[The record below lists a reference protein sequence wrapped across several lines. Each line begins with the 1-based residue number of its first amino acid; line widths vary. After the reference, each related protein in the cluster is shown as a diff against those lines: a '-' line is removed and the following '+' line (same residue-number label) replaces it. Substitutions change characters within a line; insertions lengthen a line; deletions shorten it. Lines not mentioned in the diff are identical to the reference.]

1 MRLKEFCPSLL
12 FTGVIVALFTTP
24 ALSQEKSN
32 AVGKKVV
39 SSEKSDRS
47 TLEPRLVSNSQSV
60 KPITEI
66 RRLNEIALPA
76 QSASMLAQS
85 PTPPTAPTP
94 SIVQVTHVQ
103 AHPTQNGLEVI
114 LQTSLAQQLQL
125 VNRSS
130 GNNFI
135 VDIPNAQL
143 RLPSGEGFIFKSD
156 KPLPGVTQITVTNLD
171 AKTIRVSVMG
181 DAKRPTVELSD
192 SPQEGLIFGVA
203 THAQTAQQPQQPST
217 PQKPQPS
224 TSGNSTQQQTPS
236 ATGDEPIELVVTGE
250 QDSYSASD
258 ASTATKTDTPL
269 RDIPQSIQVIPQQVI
284 KDQQITRISDAVRNA
299 SGVTPQGGYA
309 GNTDNYVIRGFLTYV
324 TLRNGFASSSN
335 YTDYISPINV
345 ERVEVLKG
353 PASVL
358 YGQFEPGGVVNYITK
373 QPLTTPYHSSE
384 FTLGNYDYYRAA
396 IDFSQPLTADKKVL
410 SRLNIAYENSGSFI
424 DFVNGESYSIAPV
437 VSLQLSDATN
447 LTLEYEHNTVN
458 RTFYDGL
465 LPVRQ
470 SFQVPISRFLGEP
483 NADSYNFQSDTGTIT
498 LKHRFSDNFQFRS
511 ALLINN
517 NSGDYNAVRPR
528 SLLDDGRTVS
538 RQLAGDLDYFR
549 GVSLQNELISK
560 FKTGSINHQ
569 LLLGLDFSWSHLV
582 SDFLRTAAPGLD
594 LFNPVYGAPL
604 PTRFVDDAENQRTDT
619 NTVGVYLQDQV
630 TLLSNLKLLVGGRLD
645 FINQSIRNI
654 DLNNNGQL
662 LSRDRFDDQ
671 AFSPRVGLVY
681 QPIEPISLYAS
692 YAQSFNPNDSRT
704 ASGQALEPSRG
715 TQYEVGIKT
724 EWLNKQ
730 LSATLTAYDITKTN
744 VATTDPSNSDFSIA
758 AGVVESRGIELDI
771 AGKILPG
778 WNVIASFAH
787 DDAYVTRDNSIPVG
801 NRLVNAPRYN
811 ASFFTNYEIQ
821 TGSLKG
827 LGFGAGIF
835 FVGDRQANLPNDG
848 VIIPSYVRTDAS
860 IFYKKRNWR
869 VGLNFKNLLDN
880 KYYDSQGYYLR
891 PGAPLTV
898 LGTISVEF

>member
-1 MRLKEFCPSLL
+1 MRLKEFCPSLF

-24 ALSQEKSN
+24 ALSQEKSSI
-32 AVGKKVV
+32 AVDKSVAW
-39 SSEKSDRS
+39 SEKSDRF
-47 TLEPRLVSNSQSV
+47 TPQPPLVTNSRFV

-66 RRLNEIALPA
+66 RRLSEIALPA
-76 QSASMLAQS
+76 KSASMLAQS
-85 PTPPTAPTP
+85 PTPTAPPTEV
-94 SIVQVTHVQ
+94 VQVTGVK
-103 AHPTQNGLEVI
+103 AHPTQQGVEVI
-114 LQTSLAQQLQL
+114 LQTSLAQKLQL

-130 GNNFI
+130 GNKFI
-135 VDIPNAQL
+135 VDIPSAQL
-143 RLPSGEGFIFKSD
+143 RLPTGEAFIFKSD

-171 AKTIRVSVMG
+171 AKTIRVNVTG
-181 DAKRPTVELSD
+181 EAKPPTVELSD
-192 SPQEGLIFGVA
+192 SPEEGLIFSVA
-203 THAQTAQQPQQPST
+203 TEAQTAQQQST
-217 PQKPQPS
+217 QKPQPS
-224 TSGNSTQQQTPS
+224 TPGNSTQQQTPS

-250 QDSYSASD
+250 RDIYSASD

-299 SGVTPQGGYA
+299 SGVTPQGSYA
-309 GNTDNYVIRGFLTYV
+309 GNTDNYVIRGFAT
-324 TLRNGFASSSN
+324 TNNLRNGFSVPDN
-335 YTDYISPINV
+335 YISPINV

-358 YGQFEPGGVVNYITK
+358 YGQFEPGGIVNYITK
-373 QPLTTPYHSSE
+373 QPFTTPYHSAE

-483 NADSYNFQSDTGTIT
+483 SADTYNFQSDIGTIT

-517 NSGDYNAVRPR
+517 NNDDYNAVRPR

-538 RQLAGDLDYFR
+538 RNLAGDVDYFR
-549 GVSLQNELISK
+549 GVSLQNELVSK

-569 LLLGLDFSWSHLV
+569 LLLGLDFSWAHQV
-582 SDFLRTAAPGLD
+582 YNYLRTAAPGLD

-604 PTRFVDDAENQRTDT
+604 PTSFVDTAQNMKMDTD
-619 NTVGVYLQDQV
+619 TVGVYLQDQV
-630 TLLSNLKLLVGGRLD
+630 TLLRSLKLLVGGRFD
-645 FINQSIRNI
+645 FINQNDRNI
-654 DLNNNGQL
+654 DLNNNGQV
-662 LSRDRFDDQ
+662 LSRDQFNDQ
-671 AFSPRVGLVY
+671 AFSPRLGLVY

-704 ASGQALEPSRG
+704 ASGQALEPSRA

-730 LSATLTAYDITKTN
+730 LSATLAAYDITKTN
-744 VATTDPSNSDFSIA
+744 VATTDPSNTDYSIA
-758 AGVVESRGIELDI
+758 AGQVKSRGIELDI
-771 AGKILPG
+771 VGKILPG

-787 DDAYVTRDNSIPVG
+787 NDAYVTKDNSIPVG
-801 NRLVNAPRYN
+801 NRLVNAARYN
-811 ASFFTNYEIQ
+811 ASLFTSYEIQ

-827 LGFGAGIF
+827 LGFGAGLF

-848 VIIPSYVRTDAS
+848 VVIPSYVRTDAS
-860 IFYKKRNWR
+860 IFYKKEHWR
-869 VGLNFKNLLDN
+869 VGLNFKNLLDTR
-880 KYYDSQGYYLR
+880 YYDSQGYYLR

>member
-1 MRLKEFCPSLL
+1 MRLKEFFPSLL
-12 FTGVIVALFTTP
+12 FTGVIVALCTTP
-24 ALSQEKSN
+24 ALSQEKLSI
-32 AVGKKVV
+32 AVDKRVAE
-39 SSEKSDRS
+39 SENSDRS
-47 TLEPRLVSNSQSV
+47 TLSPRLATNSRRV
-60 KPITEI
+60 NPITEI
-66 RRLNEIALPA
+66 RRLNEISVPSRSA
-76 QSASMLAQS
+76 QMLAQS
-85 PTPPTAPTP
+85 PTPATAPTP

-103 AHPTQNGLEVI
+103 AHATKNGLEVI

-143 RLPSGEGFIFKSD
+143 RLQSGEAFIFTSD

-171 AKTIRVSVMG
+171 AKTIRVNVIG
-181 DAKRPTVELSD
+181 DAKRPNVELSD
-192 SPQEGLIFGVA
+192 SPNEGLIFSVA
-203 THAQTAQQPQQPST
+203 SQAQTAQQPQQLPNT
-217 PQKPQPS
+217 QTPQPS
-224 TSGNSTQQQTPS
+224 TAGNSTQQQTPS
-236 ATGDEPIELVVTGE
+236 AVGDEPIELVVTGD
-250 QDSYSASD
+250 QNSYNAGD

-284 KDQQITRISDAVRNA
+284 KDQQITRISDVVRNS
-299 SGVTPQGGYA
+299 SGVTPQGGYG
-309 GNTDNYVIRGFLTYV
+309 GNTDNYIIRGLVTYFN
-324 TLRNGFASSSN
+324 LRNGFAVQDN
-335 YTDYISPINV
+335 YISPINV

-358 YGQFEPGGVVNYITK
+358 YGQFEPGGAINYITK
-373 QPLTTPYHSSE
+373 QPFTTPYHSAE

-424 DFVNGESYSIAPV
+424 DFVHGENYSIAPV
-437 VSLQLSDATN
+437 VSLQLSDDTN
-447 LTLEYEHNTVN
+447 LTLEYEHNIVN

-470 SFQVPISRFLGEP
+470 TFQVPISRYLGEP
-483 NADSYNFQSDTGTIT
+483 SADSYNFQSDLGTLT

-517 NSGDYNAVRPR
+517 NEYSYNAVRPL

-538 RQLAGDLDYFR
+538 RQLAGSLNSYR
-549 GVSLQNELISK
+549 GVSLQNELVSK

-569 LLLGLDFSWSHLV
+569 LLLGLEFTWLHNGNN
-582 SDFLRTAAPGLD
+582 FLRTEAPGLD

-604 PTRFVDDAENQRTDT
+604 PTSFVDTAQNFKTDT

-630 TLLSNLKLLVGGRLD
+630 TLLQNLKLLVGGRLD
-645 FINQSIRNI
+645 FINQNDRTI
-654 DLNNNGQL
+654 DLNNNNQV
-662 LSRDRFDDQ
+662 STDHFNDQ
-671 AFSPRVGLVY
+671 AFSPRLGLVY
-681 QPIEPISLYAS
+681 QPIDPISLYVS

-724 EWLNKQ
+724 EWFNKQ
-730 LSATLTAYDITKTN
+730 LSATLAAYDITKTN
-744 VATTDPSNSDFSIA
+744 VATTDPSNTDFSIA
-758 AGVVESRGIELDI
+758 AGEVESRGIELDV
-771 AGKILPG
+771 AGQILPG

-787 DDAYVTRDNSIPVG
+787 NDAYVSKDNSIPVG
-801 NRLVNAPRYN
+801 NRLVDAARYN
-811 ASFFTNYEIQ
+811 ASLWTSYEFQ
-821 TGSLKG
+821 RGSLKG
-827 LGFGAGIF
+827 LGFGAGMF

-869 VGLNFKNLLDN
+869 VGFNFKNLLDTR
-880 KYYDSQGYYLR
+880 YYDSQGYFLR

>member
-1 MRLKEFCPSLL
+1 MRLKEFFPSLL
-12 FTGVIVALFTTP
+12 FTGVIVTLCTTP
-24 ALSQEKSN
+24 ALSQEKLSI
-32 AVGKKVV
+32 AVDKKVAG
-39 SSEKSDRS
+39 SGNSDRF
-47 TLEPRLVSNSQSV
+47 TLSPRLATNSRRV
-60 KPITEI
+60 NPITEI
-66 RRLNEIALPA
+66 RRLNEIALPSS
-76 QSASMLAQS
+76 SAETLAQS

-94 SIVQVTHVQ
+94 TIVQVTHVQ

-114 LQTSLAQQLQL
+114 LQTSLAQKLQL
-125 VNRSS
+125 VNRSL

-143 RLPSGEGFIFKSD
+143 RLSTGEGFIFKSD
-156 KPLPGVTQITVTNLD
+156 KPLPGVTQITVTNYD
-171 AKTIRVSVMG
+171 AKTIRVSVIG
-181 DAKRPTVELSD
+181 DAKPPTVELSD
-192 SPQEGLIFGVA
+192 SPNEGLIFSVA
-203 THAQTAQQPQQPST
+203 THAQTAQKPQQLPNT
-217 PQKPQPS
+217 QKPQPN
-224 TSGNSTQQQTPS
+224 TSANSTQQQTPS
-236 ATGDEPIELVVTGE
+236 ATGDEPIELVVTGD
-250 QDSYSASD
+250 QNSYGASD
-258 ASTATKTDTPL
+258 ASTATKTDTPP
-269 RDIPQSIQVIPQQVI
+269 RNIPQSIQVIPQQVI

-299 SGVTPQGGYA
+299 SGVTPQGSFA
-309 GNTDNYVIRGFLTYV
+309 GNTDVYVIRGFV
-324 TLRNGFASSSN
+324 TRNNLRNGFAVPDN
-335 YTDYISPINV
+335 YISPINV

-358 YGQFEPGGVVNYITK
+358 YGQFEPGGIVNYITK
-373 QPLTTPYHSSE
+373 QPFTTPYHSAE

-424 DFVNGESYSIAPV
+424 DFLNGESYSIAPV

-447 LTLEYEHNTVN
+447 LTLEYEHNIVN
-458 RTFYDGL
+458 RKFYDGL

-483 NADSYNFQSDTGTIT
+483 NADSYNFQSDIGTIT

-517 NSGDYNAVRPR
+517 NSGDYNGVRPR

-538 RQLAGDLDYFR
+538 RTLAGDLDYFR
-549 GVSLQNELISK
+549 GVSLQNELVSK

-569 LLLGLDFSWSHLV
+569 LLLGLEFSWAHV
-582 SDFLRTAAPGLD
+582 VNDFLRTAAPGLD

-630 TLLSNLKLLVGGRLD
+630 TLLRSLKLLVGGRLD
-645 FINQSIRNI
+645 FVNQSIRNI
-654 DLNNNGQL
+654 DLNNNNQL
-662 LSRDRFDDQ
+662 LSRDQFNDQ

-724 EWLNKQ
+724 ECLNKQ
-730 LSATLTAYDITKTN
+730 LSATLAAYDITKTN

-758 AGVVESRGIELDI
+758 AGVVKSRGIELDI

-787 DDAYVTRDNSIPVG
+787 NDTFVTKDNSIPVG
-801 NRLVNAPRYN
+801 NRLVNTARYN
-811 ASFFTNYEIQ
+811 ASLWTNYEIQ
-821 TGSLKG
+821 TGSLTG

-869 VGLNFKNLLDN
+869 VGLNFKNLLDTR
-880 KYYDSQGYYLR
+880 YYDSQGYYLR

>member
-1 MRLKEFCPSLL
+1 MRLKEFFPSLL
-12 FTGVIVALFTTP
+12 FTGVILALCTTR
-24 ALSQEKSN
+24 ALSQEKLSIAVDKSV
-32 AVGKKVV
+32 AVG
-39 SSEKSDRS
+39 ENSDRS
-47 TLEPRLVSNSQSV
+47 TLSPRIATNSRRV
-60 KPITEI
+60 NPITEI
-66 RRLNEIALPA
+66 RRLNEIALPSH
-76 QSASMLAQS
+76 SAEILAQS
-85 PTPPTAPTP
+85 TTAPTP

-103 AHPTQNGLEVI
+103 AHPTSNGVEVI

-143 RLPSGEGFIFKSD
+143 RLPTGEAFIFKSD
-156 KPLPGVTQITVTNLD
+156 KPLPGVTQITVTNYD
-171 AKTIRVSVMG
+171 AKTIRVSVIG
-181 DAKRPTVELSD
+181 DAKRPNVELSD
-192 SPQEGLIFGVA
+192 SPNEGLIFSVA
-203 THAQTAQQPQQPST
+203 THAQTSQKPQQLPNT
-217 PQKPQPS
+217 QKPQPS
-224 TSGNSTQQQTPS
+224 TAGNSTQQQTSS
-236 ATGDEPIELVVTGE
+236 ASGDEPIELVVTGD
-250 QDSYSASD
+250 QNSYNAGD

-299 SGVTPQGGYA
+299 SGVTPQGSYA
-309 GNTDNYVIRGFLTYV
+309 GNTENYVIRGFVTYNN
-324 TLRNGFASSSN
+324 LRNGFAVQDN
-335 YTDYISPINV
+335 YISPTTV

-373 QPLTTPYHSSE
+373 QPLTTPYHSAE

-410 SRLNIAYENSGSFI
+410 SRLNIAYENSGSFV

-437 VSLQLSDATN
+437 VSFQLSDDTN

-465 LPVRQ
+465 PPVRQ
-470 SFQVPISRFLGEP
+470 TFQVPISRFLGEP
-483 NADSYNFQSDTGTIT
+483 GDRYKFQSDAGTIT

-511 ALLINN
+511 ALSINN
-517 NSGDYNAVRPR
+517 YSGDYNAVRPD

-538 RQLAGDLDYFR
+538 RELAGSIDYR
-549 GVSLQNELISK
+549 RAVSLQNELVSK
-560 FKTGSINHQ
+560 FTTGSINHQ
-569 LLLGLDFSWSHLV
+569 LLLGLEFNWAHQGGIY
-582 SDFLRTAAPGLD
+582 LRTAAPGLD

-604 PTRFVDDAENQRTDT
+604 PTSFVDTAQNFKSDTD
-619 NTVGVYLQDQV
+619 TVGVYLQDQV
-630 TLLSNLKLLVGGRLD
+630 TLLQSLKLLVGGRLD
-645 FINQSIRNI
+645 FINYNDKNI
-654 DLNNNGQL
+654 DLNNNGQV
-662 LSRDRFDDQ
+662 LSTNQFNDQ
-671 AFSPRVGLVY
+671 AFSPRLGLVY

-692 YAQSFNPNDSRT
+692 YAQSFAPNNTRT
-704 ASGQALEPSRG
+704 ASGQAIEPSRG

-724 EWLNKQ
+724 EWLNKR
-730 LSATLTAYDITKTN
+730 LSATLAAYDITKTN
-744 VATTDPSNSDFSIA
+744 VPTTDPTNTNFSIA

-787 DDAYVTRDNSIPVG
+787 DDAYVTKDNSIPVG
-801 NRLVNAPRYN
+801 NRLVNVPRYN
-811 ASFFTNYEIQ
+811 ASLWTSYEIQ
-821 TGSLKG
+821 TGSLTG
-827 LGFGAGIF
+827 LGFGAGMF
-835 FVGDRQANLPNDG
+835 FVGDREATLPNNG

-869 VGLNFKNLLDN
+869 VGLNFKNILDTR
-880 KYYDSQGYYLR
+880 YYDSQGYYLR

>member
-1 MRLKEFCPSLL
+1 MRLKEFCPSLF

-24 ALSQEKSN
+24 ALSQEKSSI
-32 AVGKKVV
+32 AVDKSVAW
-39 SSEKSDRS
+39 SEKSDRF
-47 TLEPRLVSNSQSV
+47 TPQPPLVTNSRFV

-66 RRLNEIALPA
+66 RRLSEIALPA
-76 QSASMLAQS
+76 KSASMLAQS
-85 PTPPTAPTP
+85 PTPPTAPPTEV
-94 SIVQVTHVQ
+94 VQVTGVK
-103 AHPTQNGLEVI
+103 AHPTQQGVEVI
-114 LQTSLAQQLQL
+114 LQTSLAQKLQL

-130 GNNFI
+130 GNKFI
-135 VDIPNAQL
+135 VDIPSAQL
-143 RLPSGEGFIFKSD
+143 RLPTGEAFIFKSD

-171 AKTIRVSVMG
+171 AKTIRVSVTG
-181 DAKRPTVELSD
+181 EAKPPTVELSD
-192 SPQEGLIFGVA
+192 SPEEGLIFSVA
-203 THAQTAQQPQQPST
+203 TEAQTAQQQST
-217 PQKPQPS
+217 QKPQPS
-224 TSGNSTQQQTPS
+224 TPGNSTQQQTPS

-250 QDSYSASD
+250 RDIYSASD

-299 SGVTPQGGYA
+299 SGVTVQSSYA
-309 GNTDNYVIRGFLTYV
+309 GNTDNYVIRGFAT
-324 TLRNGFASSSN
+324 TNNLRNGFSVPDN
-335 YTDYISPINV
+335 YISPINV

-358 YGQFEPGGVVNYITK
+358 YGQFEPGGIVNYITK
-373 QPLTTPYHSSE
+373 QPLTTPYHSAE

-483 NADSYNFQSDTGTIT
+483 SADTYNFQSDIGTIT

-517 NSGDYNAVRPR
+517 NNDDYNAVRPR

-538 RQLAGDLDYFR
+538 RNLAGDVDYFR
-549 GVSLQNELISK
+549 GVSLQNELVSK

-569 LLLGLDFSWSHLV
+569 LLLGLDFSWAHQV
-582 SDFLRTAAPGLD
+582 YNYLRTAAPGLD

-604 PTRFVDDAENQRTDT
+604 PTSFVDTAQNMKMDTD
-619 NTVGVYLQDQV
+619 TVGVYLQDQV
-630 TLLSNLKLLVGGRLD
+630 TLLRSLKLLVGGRFD
-645 FINQSIRNI
+645 FINQNDRNI
-654 DLNNNGQL
+654 DLNNNGQV
-662 LSRDRFDDQ
+662 LSRDQFNDQ
-671 AFSPRVGLVY
+671 AFSPRLGLVY

-704 ASGQALEPSRG
+704 ASGQALEPSRA

-730 LSATLTAYDITKTN
+730 LSATLAAYDITKTN
-744 VATTDPSNSDFSIA
+744 VATTDPSNTDYSIA
-758 AGVVESRGIELDI
+758 AGQVKSRGIELDI
-771 AGKILPG
+771 VGKILPG

-787 DDAYVTRDNSIPVG
+787 NDAYVTKDNSIPVG
-801 NRLVNAPRYN
+801 NRLVNAARYN
-811 ASFFTNYEIQ
+811 ASLFTSYEIQ

-827 LGFGAGIF
+827 LGFGAGLF

-848 VIIPSYVRTDAS
+848 VVIPSYVRTDAS
-860 IFYKKRNWR
+860 IFYKKEHWR
-869 VGLNFKNLLDN
+869 VGLNFKNLLDTR
-880 KYYDSQGYYLR
+880 YYDSQGYYLR